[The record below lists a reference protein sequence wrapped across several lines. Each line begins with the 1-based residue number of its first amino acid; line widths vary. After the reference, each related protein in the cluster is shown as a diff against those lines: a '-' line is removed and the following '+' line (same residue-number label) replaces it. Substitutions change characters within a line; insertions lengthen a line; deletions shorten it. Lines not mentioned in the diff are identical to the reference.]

1 MADVPLLVL
10 IVDDEPEIRDILK
23 EMLNENGIASITAAS
38 GNEAILRLRNRSVV
52 AVLSDIR
59 MAEGTGMQ
67 LLRTMRAEAIRTPVI
82 FVSSSDDRDSMRSAI
97 QLGAFDFITKPFTE
111 AEVIKVT
118 RAAIEEGIRIK
129 EIEYELSM
137 NAPSEKQNELILEH
151 MDKVTQMKAKRG
163 KG

>member
-59 MAEGTGMQ
+59 MEFKGQWDLSDQPEFKDQ
-67 LLRTMRAEAIRTPVI
+67 LANKEFKVQQDL
-82 FVSSSDDRDSMRSAI
+82 SDQQDI
-97 QLGAFDFITKPFTE
+97 
-111 AEVIKVT
+111 
-118 RAAIEEGIRIK
+118 
-129 EIEYELSM
+129 
-137 NAPSEKQNELILEH
+137 
-151 MDKVTQMKAKRG
+151 
-163 KG
+163 